1 LQASR
6 QTKQGLD
13 KPNVNG
19 SAWTRGQ
26 SDRVTF
32 FYGKNTMGRVRKQ
45 APTKRRRA
53 ARRQQQLEMV
63 QALAVAMTA
72 TRANG
77 LWADDFQLAKD

>member
-19 SAWTRGQ
+19 LAWTRGQ
-26 SDRVTF
+26 SDLVTF

-45 APTKRRRA
+45 APA
-53 ARRQQQLEMV
+53 PLGGS
-63 QALAVAMTA
+63 
-72 TRANG
+72 NS
-77 LWADDFQLAKD
+77 